1 LASRTKI
8 RHHPGVFQ
16 LILPFQLELPFEA
29 EAAAG
34 ARGPGGA
41 ANASRLAR
49 ARRSRRE
56 PSRANLAFEFGRTL
70 EEE

>member
-1 LASRTKI
+1 LASSGKI

-29 EAAAG
+29 EAAAS
-34 ARGPGGA
+34 ARGPRA
-41 ANASRLAR
+41 AGVTRMAR
-49 ARRSRRE
+49 TRRTRRE
-56 PSRANLAFEFGRTL
+56 PSRANLTFEFRRTL